1 MVTWYEHALSQYI
14 FDLAGCSLACRDER
28 LIASAVKGGAFGVCV
43 EVIGCG
49 VDSNELL
56 LISRRM
62 RSGLETRVL
71 LLSMTLAG
79 QASAS
84 MLKPNLAM

>member
-1 MVTWYEHALSQYI
+1 MPEKVAECIGCIWRSREESLVTWYEHALSQYI

-28 LIASAVKGGAFGVCV
+28 FFAGAVEVVGASCVCV

-62 RSGLETRVL
+62 
-71 LLSMTLAG
+71 
-79 QASAS
+79 
-84 MLKPNLAM
+84 